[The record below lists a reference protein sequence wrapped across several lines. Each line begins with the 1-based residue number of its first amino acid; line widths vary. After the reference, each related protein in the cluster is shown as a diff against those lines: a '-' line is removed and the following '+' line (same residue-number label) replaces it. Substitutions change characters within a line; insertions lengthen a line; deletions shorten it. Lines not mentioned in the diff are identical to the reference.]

1 MKQEKSVYEVLS
13 SVDVSSK
20 IEKKGDGRYAS
31 NYMSWGHAWN
41 ELKKRFPTANRIVY
55 EDPNTGLI
63 YFSDGRYGYVKV
75 GIEIDGIEMID
86 YLPIMDNR
94 NNSIPVE
101 KITSFDVNKTIQRST
116 TKAIAMH
123 GLGISLWLKEEDT
136 PDEGSRSSK
145 DVKSKLITL
154 NVGDDNWPRVLK
166 YVGANKHLSL
176 EEIVSNLKT
185 KYTVSAAV
193 KKEIKSTIESED

>member
-1 MKQEKSVYEVLS
+1 MNKEKSIYEVLS

-20 IEKKGDGRYAS
+20 IEKKGDGRYSS

-41 ELKKRFPTANRIVY
+41 ELKKLFPEAKRNVY

-75 GIEIDGIEMID
+75 GIEINGIEMID

-123 GLGISLWLKEEDT
+123 GLGISLWLKEEE
-136 PDEGSRSSK
+136 PSDEDSK
-145 DVKSKLITL
+145 SAKPAGKKLITL
-154 NVGDDNWPRVLK
+154 NVGGENWSRVLK
-166 YVGANKHLSL
+166 YVEANNHLSL
-176 EEIVSNLKT
+176 EEIISNLKS
-185 KYTVSAAV
+185 KYTVSAGV
-193 KKEIKSTIESED
+193 KKEIKSNLESNG